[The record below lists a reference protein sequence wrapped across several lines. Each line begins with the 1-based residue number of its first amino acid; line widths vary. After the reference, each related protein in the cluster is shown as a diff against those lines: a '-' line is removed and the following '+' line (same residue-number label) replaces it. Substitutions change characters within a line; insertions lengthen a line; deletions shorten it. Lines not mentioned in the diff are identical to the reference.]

1 VELLFIFL
9 AKRVKPSADNH
20 IKFKHILVA
29 QFNLQTRFMELIDR
43 EIGFAKQG
51 LPASII
57 IKMNNLEEQE
67 MIKKLYEASQA
78 GVKVSLIIR
87 SICCLMPGVKG
98 MSENI
103 SVRRIVDRFL
113 EHPRVFIFGNNGDK
127 EVFMGSAD
135 WMNRNIYHRI
145 EVCFPVFD
153 KALQQQLSELIQFQ
167 LNDNVQAALIDEHLN
182 NIKPELT
189 GEPLRSQEAIYGYLT
204 NKGAV

>member
-1 VELLFIFL
+1 
-9 AKRVKPSADNH
+9 
-20 IKFKHILVA
+20 
-29 QFNLQTRFMELIDR
+29 
-43 EIGFAKQG
+43 
-51 LPASII
+51 
-57 IKMNNLEEQE
+57 
-67 MIKKLYEASQA
+67 
-78 GVKVSLIIR
+78 
-87 SICCLMPGVKG
+87 

-189 GEPLRSQEAIYGYLT
+189 GEPLRSQEAIYRYLT